1 MRKFETPLI
10 ELLTDSKWIGDY
22 KTIVVTLTDTK
33 GTWRKSFSTTDGTI
47 EVTKST
53 GSIIIKPA
61 QADTADAP
69 EDTMVIAQVNV
80 LTKSGARYTSDPAKF
95 PLLWNSYEEVMV

>member
-10 ELLTDSKWIGDY
+10 ELLTDSKWIDNY

-33 GTWRKSFSTTDGTI
+33 GTWEKSFSTTDGSV
-47 EVTKST
+47 EVTKAT
-53 GSIIIKPA
+53 GSIVIKPA

-69 EDTMVIAQVNV
+69 ENTMVIAQVNV
-80 LTKSGARYTSDPAKF
+80 LTESGARYASDPAKF
-95 PLLWNSYEEVMV
+95 PLLWNSYDEVMA